1 MCRKIAE
8 GVLNMVIPNNISDFL
23 LRDSDWKETFEGAIT
38 CLDDNVAAGRL
49 GDCLEILSVM
59 LNEAPVGI
67 VVVSPA
73 GKILLINRATEQLL
87 ECDRASD
94 ADLTWAKMR
103 MRKDLRAHDRRPLT
117 EDADPLY
124 IAMHE
129 RRRNSA
135 SILVKSHDGEYEE
148 WISITAFPV
157 YGHSGL
163 VIAVAAV
170 LQDISDFMDM
180 QDIMHDQA
188 IHDPLTGL
196 SNRSVFTANL
206 AMAIARSR
214 RNGSSGAVLIIDLD
228 RFKKVNDVHGFIA
241 GDDLL
246 AKVARRLY
254 AEVRDTDTVS
264 RIGEDEFAIILSDI
278 ASPNIL
284 SIVAEISRR
293 ICASVGIVYMVMG
306 REISVT
312 ASIGISIYP
321 QDGADDKTLI
331 SNAAEAM
338 YYVKINGRNNF
349 RFYHDLEK
357 STG

>member
-1 MCRKIAE
+1 MS
-8 GVLNMVIPNNISDFL
+8 IPNYISDFL
-23 LRDSDWKETFEGAIT
+23 LRDSDWKEAFEGAIT
-38 CLDDNVAAGRL
+38 CLDDGINAERL
-49 GDCLEILSVM
+49 SDCLGILSVM
-59 LNEAPVGI
+59 LDEAPVGM
-67 VVVSPA
+67 VVVSPTDR
-73 GKILLINRATEQLL
+73 ILLINRATEQLL
-87 ECDRASD
+87 EYDRAD
-94 ADLTWAKMR
+94 DYDMTWAKMR
-103 MRKDLRAHDRRPLT
+103 MRKNLRAHDRRPLT
-117 EDADPLY
+117 EDIDPLY
-124 IAMHE
+124 IAMRE

-148 WISITAFPV
+148 WISITAFPI
-157 YGHSGL
+157 YGRTGFI
-163 VIAVAAV
+163 IAVAAV

-214 RNGSSGAVLIIDLD
+214 RNGSSGAVLVIDLD

-246 AKVARRLY
+246 AKVARRLH

-278 ASPNIL
+278 ASPDIL
-284 SIVAEISRR
+284 SIVAEIARR
-293 ICASVGIVYMVMG
+293 ICASVGIVYRVIG
-306 REISVT
+306 QEVSVT

-321 QDGADDKTLI
+321 QDGSDDKTLI